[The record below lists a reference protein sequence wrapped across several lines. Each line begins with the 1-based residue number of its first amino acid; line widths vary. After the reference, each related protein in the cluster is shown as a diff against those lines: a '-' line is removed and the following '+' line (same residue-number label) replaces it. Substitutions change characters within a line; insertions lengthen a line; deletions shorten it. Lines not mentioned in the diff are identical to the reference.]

1 MKYDRY
7 LLKEG
12 SSDSSYILDLRP
24 SRNFRTIR
32 LKNMLFN
39 TRWDKRSDEHILEC
53 GEREE
58 FLNWGSK
65 KNIVIV

>member
-12 SSDSSYILDLRP
+12 SSDSPYILDLRP
-24 SRNFRTIR
+24 SRNFRPIR
-32 LKNMLFN
+32 LKNMLLN
-39 TRWDKRSDEHILEC
+39 TKRSDEHILEC

-65 KNIVIV
+65 KDIVIV

>member
-12 SSDSSYILDLRP
+12 SIDSPYILDLKP
-24 SRNFRTIR
+24 SRNFRPIR
-32 LKNMLFN
+32 LKNMLLN

-53 GEREE
+53 G
-58 FLNWGSK
+58 
-65 KNIVIV
+65 

>member
-1 MKYDRY
+1 MKYDRH

-12 SSDSSYILDLRP
+12 SSDSPYILDLRP
-24 SRNFRTIR
+24 SRNFRPIR
-32 LKNMLFN
+32 LKNMLLN
-39 TRWDKRSDEHILEC
+39 TKCNKRSYEHILEC

-65 KNIVIV
+65 KDMVIV

>member
-12 SSDSSYILDLRP
+12 LSDSSYILDLRP

-32 LKNMLFN
+32 LKKMLFN
-39 TRWDKRSDEHILEC
+39 TRWDKRSDEHILEY

>member
-12 SSDSSYILDLRP
+12 SSDSSYILDLRL

-39 TRWDKRSDEHILEC
+39 TRCEHILEC